1 MARSTRDPEQLV
13 REYLDVWNDREYAKI
28 PDLVSE
34 SFVLDDPAV
43 PEEVRGP
50 DGLEGWLR
58 EIVSA
63 FPDFEVTPID
73 VLAGEEVVMVESTY
87 TLTHE
92 GEFDDVPPT
101 GREVEMR
108 AMEKLR
114 VEDGYVQE
122 HRLYYDQREFLA
134 QLGLAEE

>member
-1 MARSTRDPEQLV
+1 MRAEQLV

-28 PDLVSE
+28 PDLVAE
-34 SFVLDDPAV
+34 SFVLDGPAV
-43 PEEVRGP
+43 PGDVRGP

-63 FPDFEVTPID
+63 FPDFEVTPIN
-73 VLAGEEVVMVESTY
+73 VLADEELVMAESTY

-92 GEFDDVPPT
+92 GEFNDVPPT
-101 GREVEMR
+101 GREVEMQ

-114 VEDGYVQE
+114 VEDGNVQE
-122 HRLYYDQREFLA
+122 HQLYYDQQEFMA
-134 QLGLAEE
+134 QLGLTEA